1 MKAIVYTSQTGHTQR
16 YAQMLAERT
25 GVPAYSLKEAG
36 KSLRRG
42 EEIFYMGWLMAGT
55 VKGLQSAM
63 DRYTIRGAAI
73 VGVSPQGNGDLWT
86 EARINGGYSD
96 SGGRLFYL
104 QGGYA
109 PEKLGFF
116 YRMMMKPMAGSVVRQ
131 VQARGEA
138 ATDQERRM
146 AEIFQHG
153 GDFVREE
160 ALDEIEAAI
169 KEEEKEDAE
178 KKEPAFTFDNPSG
191 DNIFLPVSANS
202 GDGENCLVYTVAYEE
217 DGSHK
222 IELLY
227 EVVLDETGKIAR
239 RDRSGEVEWNCI
251 AYQTGEGWK
260 AAKGE
265 E

>member
-138 ATDQERRM
+138 ATDQQRRM

-160 ALDEIEAAI
+160 ALDEIVRWFREG
-169 KEEEKEDAE
+169 
-178 KKEPAFTFDNPSG
+178 PH
-191 DNIFLPVSANS
+191 
-202 GDGENCLVYTVAYEE
+202 DGEV
-217 DGSHK
+217 
-222 IELLY
+222 
-227 EVVLDETGKIAR
+227 
-239 RDRSGEVEWNCI
+239 
-251 AYQTGEGWK
+251 K
-260 AAKGE
+260 AVPSVDI
-265 E
+265 

>member
-104 QGGYA
+104 
-109 PEKLGFF
+109 

-160 ALDEIEAAI
+160 ALDEIVRWFREG
-169 KEEEKEDAE
+169 
-178 KKEPAFTFDNPSG
+178 PH
-191 DNIFLPVSANS
+191 
-202 GDGENCLVYTVAYEE
+202 DGEV
-217 DGSHK
+217 
-222 IELLY
+222 
-227 EVVLDETGKIAR
+227 
-239 RDRSGEVEWNCI
+239 
-251 AYQTGEGWK
+251 K
-260 AAKGE
+260 AVPSVDI
-265 E
+265 

>member
-131 VQARGEA
+131 VQAREVEHMGA
-138 ATDQERRM
+138 VLHQRHGPGAPD
-146 AEIFQHG
+146 G
-153 GDFVREE
+153 GD
-160 ALDEIEAAI
+160 L
-169 KEEEKEDAE
+169 
-178 KKEPAFTFDNPSG
+178 S
-191 DNIFLPVSANS
+191 
-202 GDGENCLVYTVAYEE
+202 
-217 DGSHK
+217 
-222 IELLY
+222 
-227 EVVLDETGKIAR
+227 AR
-239 RDRSGEVEWNCI
+239 RRLCPGGG
-251 AYQTGEGWK
+251 AG
-260 AAKGE
+260 
-265 E
+265 

>member
-96 SGGRLFYL
+96 SGGRLFRCRPGERPPRTRSAGWRRSFSTAATL
-104 QGGYA
+104 SG
-109 PEKLGFF
+109 
-116 YRMMMKPMAGSVVRQ
+116 RRRWMRSSAGS
-131 VQARGEA
+131 ARA
-138 ATDQERRM
+138 PTTER
-146 AEIFQHG
+146 
-153 GDFVREE
+153 
-160 ALDEIEAAI
+160 
-169 KEEEKEDAE
+169 
-178 KKEPAFTFDNPSG
+178 
-191 DNIFLPVSANS
+191 
-202 GDGENCLVYTVAYEE
+202 
-217 DGSHK
+217 
-222 IELLY
+222 
-227 EVVLDETGKIAR
+227 
-239 RDRSGEVEWNCI
+239 
-251 AYQTGEGWK
+251 
-260 AAKGE
+260 
-265 E
+265 

>member
-96 SGGRLFYL
+96 SGGRLFYN
-104 QGGYA
+104 
-109 PEKLGFF
+109 GFIS
-116 YRMMMKPMAGSVVRQ
+116 YRPG
-131 VQARGEA
+131 ARPGFRRKEG
-138 ATDQERRM
+138 RRM
-146 AEIFQHG
+146 LTDIEIAQQAHMLPITE
-153 GDFVREE
+153 V
-160 ALDEIEAAI
+160 AAGLGI
-169 KEEEKEDAE
+169 D
-178 KKEPAFTFDNPSG
+178 PD
-191 DNIFLPVSANS
+191 DL
-202 GDGENCLVYTVAYEE
+202 
-217 DGSHK
+217 
-222 IELLY
+222 
-227 EVVLDETGKIAR
+227 
-239 RDRSGEVEWNCI
+239 
-251 AYQTGEGWK
+251 
-260 AAKGE
+260 
-265 E
+265 